1 MTISAKLLNGNI
13 INRDA
18 DFSKYIET
26 VSEAWVIEGFQVSA
40 NAVAKWKARVPCE
53 RSNGEKL
60 FVLVLNDNN
69 IPIDWN
75 GDVYINIAQSH
86 IDNWELSSDDGTGIA
101 TIEVWTM
108 PSKNALKLAVKN
120 GSTITD
126 ERNMLKKISD
136 LEGLI
141 DWIEERTAT
150 LEEEIG
156 EILDKWAIDHLEES
170 WIVWE
175 KYTLSDTLFHQLEP
189 ISSNCTLEQNVADV
203 SANTEIHIQRIASW
217 TENNQLNLKL
227 KKVWA
232 PTQNLIVEVRRGV
245 KVDVS
250 SNEAYWYWDEVITS
264 SEIPYGNITTDFAEY
279 TVTFPE
285 SFWANQWDLLDI
297 VLYQNWKIV
306 NDINYYVIACDS
318 TQYSEAYSFVAVN
331 GETRVRSKLMPYCS
345 SVGFAQSLLCKVKTW
360 EYCKEVYRDNTEQY
374 KQWTSDDTTLTYTVT
389 ETWYYYF
396 NADLKWP
403 TSNGGS
409 IYWNTTNST
418 TRVDDIFR
426 TSIWKT
432 GNEYRTYK
440 SDRFYLTAGQT
451 LYVKRFAAASG
462 TSERVYRKN
471 TYIQKILIEDYKKS
485 VEDYDWNINWYLWR
499 KSWQFSNETK
509 TYVVQAS
516 WNYTINYTL
525 WANASNSNANVSI
538 KVNWVEIAKT
548 YNKTT
553 ELSYYIRPY
562 LKLWDILTIT
572 HNKST
577 STTATATCKTWIYSW
592 MPNTGFFRILYP
604 QKIDTIWNKTQAVIY
619 WKLWDEYITDFDFNL
634 VTSVQTWNITLWNAI
649 WFIQLKYRWITY
661 KIPVYW

>member
-1 MTISAKLLNGNI
+1 MAIRTNLLNWNV
-13 INRDA
+13 INRDT

-26 VSEAWVIEGFQVSA
+26 VSNAGVIEWLQVSSSQV
-40 NAVAKWKARVPCE
+40 AVGKARVPCT
-53 RSNGEKL
+53 RNNGDKI
-60 FVLVLNDNN
+60 FALVT
-69 IPIDWN
+69 IDSPVSISGN
-75 GDVYINIAQSH
+75 GDVYIA
-86 IDNWELSSDDGTGIA
+86 IDENLVNDGELMNEDWTGIA

-108 PSKNALKLAVKN
+108 PQTNALKLAVKN

-264 SEIPYGNITTDFAEY
+264 SEIAYGNITTDFAEY

-285 SFWANQWDLLDI
+285 SFGANQWDLLDI

-345 SVGFAQSLLCKVKTW
+345 SSGFAQSLLCKVNSYKTLYSTNTGWTVSSSEIYSFVAPYTWTYELIATASSNSSWVRAYMDAYSLQYDARLLRISFLWTPKTKKSWKFFVNRWDTISIRW
-360 EYCKEVYRDNTEQY
+360 EWVSSYKLSYDSYSIGYYINNWEDNYT
-374 KQWTSDDTTLTYTVT
+374 DDYHLIYENLETVSTDTDILTYTVKAGWLYKVECQQVFNSGSANNFIALAINWIVRWT
-389 ETWYYYF
+389 RDYTGTSPKVVTFDWVECKKWDVISVYKTWGI
-396 NADLKWP
+396 
-403 TSNGGS
+403 S
-409 IYWNTTNST
+409 
-418 TRVDDIFR
+418 
-426 TSIWKT
+426 
-432 GNEYRTYK
+432 YK
-440 SDRFYLTAGQT
+440 CW
-451 LYVKRFAAASG
+451 YVKLYG
-462 TSERVYRKN
+462 K
-471 TYIQKILIEDYKKS
+471 
-485 VEDYDWNINWYLWR
+485 
-499 KSWQFSNETK
+499 
-509 TYVVQAS
+509 YVDTPV
-516 WNYTINYTL
+516 
-525 WANASNSNANVSI
+525 
-538 KVNWVEIAKT
+538 
-548 YNKTT
+548 
-553 ELSYYIRPY
+553 P
-562 LKLWDILTIT
+562 
-572 HNKST
+572 
-577 STTATATCKTWIYSW
+577 
-592 MPNTGFFRILYP
+592 RILYP
-604 QKIDTIWNKTQAVIY
+604 QKIDTIWETTQVLIY
-619 WKLWDEYITDFDFNL
+619 WKLWDDYITDFDFNL
-634 VTSVQTWNITLWNAI
+634 IASVQTWNITLWNAI